1 LLKQTEKYYQI
12 SHNYLLQGMIQY
24 SFHHQPQMRKRIMN
38 QANNDKVAIVTG
50 ASRGI
55 GAAVAQRLARDGF
68 AVAVNY
74 ASSPAQADALVA
86 SLQAGGARAI
96 AVKADVSDAG
106 EVRRMF
112 EIVEQ
117 QLGKVDVLVN
127 NAGVLKTVPVAD
139 TSDALFDQTFGINVR
154 GTFNTLREAAA
165 RLSDGGRIV
174 NFSSTTLALN
184 MPGYAVY
191 NATKAAVESF
201 THVFAKE
208 LRGRNITVNAVAPG
222 PIATSLFLD
231 GKTEEQIQAFAKMP
245 PLQRLGQPNDIAG
258 VVSFLA
264 GPDAGWVN
272 GQILRA
278 NGGVA

>member
-1 LLKQTEKYYQI
+1 MG
-12 SHNYLLQGMIQY
+12 N
-24 SFHHQPQMRKRIMN
+24 
-38 QANNDKVAIVTG
+38 ANSTDSTTNVAIVTG

-55 GAAVAQRLARDGF
+55 GAAIAQRLARDGF

-74 ASSPAQADALVA
+74 AAGAAQAAALVA
-86 SLQAGGARAI
+86 ELKAAGATAI
-96 AVKADVSDAG
+96 AVRADVSRADD
-106 EVRRMF
+106 VRRMF
-112 EIVEQ
+112 EITEQ

-127 NAGVLKTVPVAD
+127 NAGVLKTVPLAD
-139 TSDALFDQTFGINVR
+139 TSDALYDQAFDINVR

-165 RLSDGGRIV
+165 RLNDGGRIV
-174 NFSSTTLALN
+174 NFSSTALALN

-208 LRGRNITVNAVAPG
+208 LRGRGITVNAVAPG

-231 GKTEEQIQAFAKMP
+231 GKTEEQIQAFARMP
-245 PLQRLGQPNDIAG
+245 PLQRLGQPEDIAS
-258 VVSFLA
+258 VVAFLA
-264 GPDAGWVN
+264 SPDAGWVN

-278 NGGVA
+278 NGGLA